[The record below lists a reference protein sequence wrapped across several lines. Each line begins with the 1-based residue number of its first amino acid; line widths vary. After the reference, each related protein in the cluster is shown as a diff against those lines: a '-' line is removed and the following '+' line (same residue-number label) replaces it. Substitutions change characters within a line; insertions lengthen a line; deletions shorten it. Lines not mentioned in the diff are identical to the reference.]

1 MAFDS
6 TTRNKLQR
14 MVGACRRLLADEF
27 DDQLQGLYGIYA
39 QDGRVL
45 ELEKL
50 TSLDDD
56 DHQAATLLRA
66 RINHLTSG
74 MASEKQPLAEAV
86 RRVLRE
92 QAFTLLNRF
101 AALRMAEER
110 GFVQEC
116 VGQGLK
122 SKGFQVF
129 ETVARSGLGG
139 AYERYITFIHG
150 MFDELSLD
158 LGVLFDRWSPFG
170 LLFPREPALL
180 KFFDLLN
187 DSELKPLWKEDETIG
202 WIYQYFNDEAERKK
216 MREESSAPR
225 NSRELAVRNQFF
237 TPRYVVEFLTDNTL
251 GRIWY
256 EMTRGET
263 KLKEQCRYLVRRPN
277 EIFLKPGENPPAT
290 ITPSAAN
297 VSPSPP
303 SEGGEGRGEVGAPS
317 TAPTQ
322 EELLR
327 QPVHIPHR
335 PLKDPRTILM
345 LDPACGSMHFGLYAF
360 DLFEVIYDE
369 AWEMAERMKDELR
382 IMKGEDGWQSE
393 ARTRYPRFSSF
404 IIHTSSFPSRE
415 AFLKAVPAMI
425 IEHNLHGID
434 IDPRCAQ
441 IAGLS
446 LWLRA
451 QKAWQRLGLKPAER
465 PAIKR
470 SNIVC
475 AEPMPGEKELLREF
489 VEREFPAEERGVCLR
504 LLEAI
509 FDKMQLAGEA
519 GSLLKIEEEIRS
531 AIEDARRQWQ
541 TARQRPE
548 FFDADQLAA
557 LDTRAGAQQEVPA
570 AERASMAADLRS
582 LTSEDF
588 WERIEERIY
597 AALRDYA
604 EQAENGSGFQRRLF
618 AEDAARGFAFIDVC
632 RKRYDVALMN
642 PPFGESAHAAKEF
655 LARRFPRSKQDIY
668 AAFVECWLEMLGPLG
683 LLGAITSRTGF
694 FLSSFR
700 QWREEVV
707 LKIAPPVVVADLGF
721 GVLDGAMVETTAY
734 CLSRHSQQS
743 SVFFRLLMDADK
755 DACLGE
761 AIDTMRGSDR
771 NHRSFLADY
780 TQFEQL
786 PNSPFAY
793 WITKHIADQFSNL
806 PNLEADGRIVRV
818 SNETGDD
825 FRFMRLWPEVWSHE
839 VGRKRFWVPHAKG
852 GPYRHFSYDL
862 HLLVAWDD
870 QRRTVRGYCGRPAR
884 PDERVACSDLF
895 FRRGLTYPRRTNRF
909 SLRVLPAGSV
919 FSNKGAAILVEDDDP
934 KLLLSLLALM
944 NSYPF
949 VALLQMQSAAASLAQ
964 SFEVGL
970 LQKTPIPELS
980 HDQLETLARLGQEG
994 FRISLTCD
1002 LVDEFTHFFVSPGLL
1017 MTRTKRKDIR
1027 ECFSELDSVTRAARK
1042 GLDSC
1047 QQKLGDV
1054 VSALYDFSEADQ
1066 QAIADSLHTVVASDA
1081 TEDDGDEDKSELMI
1095 TAEVGMVISYV
1106 LGVAF
1111 GRWDIRYATGEQAAP
1126 ELPDPFAPLPVCPP
1140 GQLQNAQGLPVSPE
1154 DMPAAYPV
1162 RIPWDGILVD
1172 DPNHPLDIECRAREV
1187 IALIW
1192 KDEVGVMSYEGNGGA
1207 AGASGIH
1214 NSSLIP
1220 HNFKAEAIEA
1230 EACQILG
1237 VKSLRDYFRKPA
1249 GFFADHLKR
1258 YSKSR
1263 RQAPIYWPLAT
1274 ASGSYTLWIYYH
1286 RLSDQTL
1293 FQCVNDFVKPK
1304 LEEVNRDI
1312 ERLQRPEVRDQKSA
1326 REKLEALQDFSA
1338 ELKEFHDELLR
1349 VAGLPYKPDLNDG
1362 VLITASPLWKLF
1374 RLPKWQKDLKACWES
1389 LESGEYDWAHM
1400 AYTIWPNRVKKVCK
1414 TDRSIAIAH
1423 GLEEL
1428 CEVKAPEKKAKRG
1441 KKKADAELELD

>member
-6 TTRNKLQR
+6 QTRNKLQR

-56 DHQAATLLRA
+56 HHQTASLLRD

-129 ETVARSGLGG
+129 ETVAHSGLGG
-139 AYERYITFIHG
+139 AYERYVTFIHG

-180 KFFDLLN
+180 KFFDRLN
-187 DSELKPLWKEDETIG
+187 DLELKPLWKEDETIG

-256 EMTRGET
+256 EMTQGET

-277 EIFLKPGENPPAT
+277 EIFLKPGEK
-290 ITPSAAN
+290 
-297 VSPSPP
+297 
-303 SEGGEGRGEVGAPS
+303 APEQPKQDNLS
-317 TAPTQ
+317 Q
-322 EELLR
+322 ENLLK
-327 QPVHIPHR
+327 QPVFIPHR
-335 PLKDPRTILM
+335 PIKDPRTILM

-360 DLFEVIYDE
+360 DLFEVIYEE
-369 AWEMAERMKDELR
+369 AWELEKRGAEFQSRPPATLSLYETYGTK
-382 IMKGEDGWQSE
+382 ED
-393 ARTRYPRFSSF
+393 
-404 IIHTSSFPSRE
+404 
-415 AFLKAVPAMI
+415 FLKDVPRLT

-451 QKAWQRLGLKPAER
+451 QKAWHRLGLKPAER
-465 PAIKR
+465 PPIKR

-519 GSLLKIEEEIRS
+519 GSLLKIEEEIRT

-548 FFDADQLAA
+548 FFDTAQLAT
-557 LDTRAGAQQEVPA
+557 LDKRAGAQQELPA
-570 AERASMAADLRS
+570 AHAALLISDLRL
-582 LTSEDF
+582 LTSEVF

-604 EQAENGSGFQRRLF
+604 EQAENGGGFQRRLF

-642 PPFGESAHAAKEF
+642 PPFGSIPINPRLEASMPHASADN
-655 LARRFPRSKQDIY
+655 LY
-668 AAFVECWLEMLGPLG
+668 AAFVLRSANLLCEGGMVGCISDRTFLLLPTYQEYRDLLREYG
-683 LLGAITSRTGF
+683 LRG
-694 FLSSFR
+694 
-700 QWREEVV
+700 
-707 LKIAPPVVVADLGF
+707 VADLGWE
-721 GVLDGAMVETTAY
+721 VLDGAQVATCAYVVASHLRKRAEDIWFVDARESSDKENVVLAATSEKVGLVEISNQVFERIPTHPIAHWSPPSIRAAY
-734 CLSRHSQQS
+734 QNHDSFEPTFGIVRKGLSPGDSDRFVKIWWEVPQYG
-743 SVFFRLLMDADK
+743 FRFGRRWLPYANGGSFSPFYRATKEVVDWRTN
-755 DACLGE
+755 GE
-761 AIDTMRGSDR
+761 AI
-771 NHRSFLADY
+771 RSYCF
-780 TQFEQL
+780 
-786 PNSPFAY
+786 
-793 WITKHIADQFSNL
+793 
-806 PNLEADGRIVRV
+806 ADGRPRYVIR
-818 SNETGDD
+818 SMELYGT
-825 FRFMRLWPEVWSHE
+825 
-839 VGRKRFWVPHAKG
+839 A
-852 GPYRHFSYDL
+852 
-862 HLLVAWDD
+862 
-870 QRRTVRGYCGRPAR
+870 
-884 PDERVACSDLF
+884 
-895 FRRGLTYPRRTNRF
+895 GLTFGKRGETLNVQ
-909 SLRVLPAGSV
+909 LLPAGQVLSNEGYLILPLEREKTVWQCLAFFNSV
-919 FSNKGAAILVEDDDP
+919 PARYLVNMVCGLHKEVGAIKVVPLPIDIISSCAEGLSAHAKRAFDAARELRIEETNPEYYPRPFLRLKQALTIKG
-934 KLLLSLLALM
+934 LSD
-944 NSYPF
+944 SYLSSA
-949 VALLQMQSAAASLAQ
+949 ALLRSIIASEEKQINKLVACAFALSEAELAALQSDLKLPQ
-964 SFEVGL
+964 EVGSNDL
-970 LQKTPIPELS
+970 PDSDSESDVINAGGITTEL
-980 HDQLETLARLGQEG
+980 
-994 FRISLTCD
+994 ISWTI
-1002 LVDEFTHFFVSPGLL
+1002 G
-1017 MTRTKRKDIR
+1017 
-1027 ECFSELDSVTRAARK
+1027 VT
-1042 GLDSC
+1042 
-1047 QQKLGDV
+1047 
-1054 VSALYDFSEADQ
+1054 
-1066 QAIADSLHTVVASDA
+1066 
-1081 TEDDGDEDKSELMI
+1081 
-1095 TAEVGMVISYV
+1095 
-1106 LGVAF
+1106 F

-1140 GQLQNAQGLPVSPE
+1140 GQLQNAQGLPARPE
-1154 DMPAAYPV
+1154 DVPAGYPV
-1162 RIPWDGILVD
+1162 RIPWEGILVD
-1172 DPNHPLDIECRAREV
+1172 DPNHPLDIERRVREV
-1187 IALIW
+1187 IEIVWSGTATPQPA
-1192 KDEVGVMSYEGNGGA
+1192 GG
-1207 AGASGIH
+1207 
-1214 NSSLIP
+1214 P
-1220 HNFKAEAIEA
+1220 TAEAIEQ
-1230 EACQILG
+1230 EACEILG

-1263 RQAPIYWPLAT
+1263 RQAPIYWPLST

-1286 RLSDQTL
+1286 RLTDQTL

-1304 LEEVNRDI
+1304 LEEVNRDL
-1312 ERLQRPEVRDQKSA
+1312 ERLNAECRVQNGGTAKQREQ
-1326 REKLEALQDFSA
+1326 LEAMGDFA
-1338 ELKEFHDELLR
+1338 VELKEFHDDLLR
-1349 VAGLPYKPDLNDG
+1349 VAGLPYKPNLNDG
-1362 VLITASPLWKLF
+1362 VLITASPLWRLF

-1389 LESGEYDWAHM
+1389 LEDGEYDWAHL
-1400 AYTIWPNRVKKVCK
+1400 AYTIWPDRVKEVCK
-1414 TDRSIAIAH
+1414 KDRSIAIAH
-1423 GLEEL
+1423 SLEEL

-1441 KKKADAELELD
+1441 KKPANAELKLEGEE